1 MYDKVEFER
10 REVYM
15 YSDLLV
21 LIARLKGINK
31 ELNNNDIDIV
41 INALINLINKEIQE
55 KRKDLE
61 LSIEYLIEIL
71 NK

>member
-1 MYDKVEFER
+1 
-10 REVYM
+10 M

-21 LIARLKGINK
+21 LINRLQVINK
-31 ELNNNDIDIV
+31 ELNNDDTNII

-61 LSIEYLIEIL
+61 LSTEYLIEML
-71 NK
+71 NR

>member
-1 MYDKVEFER
+1 
-10 REVYM
+10 M

-21 LIARLKGINK
+21 LINRLQVINK
-31 ELNNNDIDIV
+31 ELNNDDMNII

-61 LSIEYLIEIL
+61 LSTEYLIEIL
-71 NK
+71 NR

>member
-1 MYDKVEFER
+1 
-10 REVYM
+10 M

-21 LIARLKGINK
+21 LIARLQVINK
-31 ELNNNDIDIV
+31 ELNNDDMDIV
-41 INALINLINKEIQE
+41 IKALINLINKEIQE

-61 LSIEYLIEIL
+61 VSIEYLIEIL

>member
-1 MYDKVEFER
+1 
-10 REVYM
+10 M

-41 INALINLINKEIQE
+41 INALINLLNKEIQE

>member
-1 MYDKVEFER
+1 MYNKVDLLKGER
-10 REVYM
+10 FM

-21 LIARLKGINK
+21 LINRLQVINK
-31 ELNNNDIDIV
+31 ELNNDDMNII

-61 LSIEYLIEIL
+61 LSTEYLIEIL
-71 NK
+71 NR

>member
-1 MYDKVEFER
+1 MYNKVDLLKGER
-10 REVYM
+10 FM

-21 LIARLKGINK
+21 LINRLQVINK
-31 ELNNNDIDIV
+31 ELNNDDTNII

-61 LSIEYLIEIL
+61 LSTEYLIEML
-71 NK
+71 NR

>member
-1 MYDKVEFER
+1 
-10 REVYM
+10 M

-21 LIARLKGINK
+21 LIARLQVINN
-31 ELNNNDIDIV
+31 ELNNDDMDIV

>member
-1 MYDKVEFER
+1 
-10 REVYM
+10 M
-15 YSDLLV
+15 YSGLLV
-21 LIARLKGINK
+21 LIARLQVINK
-31 ELNNNDIDIV
+31 ELKNDDIDIV

>member
-1 MYDKVEFER
+1 
-10 REVYM
+10 M

-21 LIARLKGINK
+21 LIARLQVISK
-31 ELNNNDIDIV
+31 ELNNEDMDIV

-61 LSIEYLIEIL
+61 VSIEYLIEIL